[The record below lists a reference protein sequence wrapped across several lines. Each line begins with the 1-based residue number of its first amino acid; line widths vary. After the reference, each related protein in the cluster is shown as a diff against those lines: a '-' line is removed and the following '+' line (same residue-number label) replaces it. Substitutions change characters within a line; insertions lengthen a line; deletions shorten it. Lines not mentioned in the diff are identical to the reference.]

1 MKYEITQ
8 LKKYSVQPTAF
19 IDGRYART
27 LRGLLGLPTEAKD
40 LTEESEA
47 TRTSLGI
54 KTVQET
60 LHLPAL
66 KYLDLAGKDAFLCGG
81 ALTAWVCQYP
91 TSDYDFFFPD
101 LEAAQRFHEK
111 LIGLDFKP
119 DGYQGDP
126 EMQTV
131 YEGFARGEYTVTQL
145 MECAETPD
153 SLRAL
158 NYSKGLPGKFDWVQ
172 IVILIRGKTPVEV
185 INTFDFTVSMLGTDG
200 RALYFNKFT
209 WTDLMRKRLRVH
221 HIHHGI
227 STMRR
232 MIKYSKRGF
241 YACVGTMRAVAQG
254 VIDSP
259 TDQAI
264 SVD

>member
-1 MKYEITQ
+1 MKYDPSQ
-8 LKKYSVQPTAF
+8 LKKYTVQPTAF
-19 IDGRYART
+19 IDGRRART
-27 LRGLLGLPTEAKD
+27 LRGLLGLPSEMKD

-54 KTVQET
+54 KTVQNT
-60 LHLPAL
+60 LELPPL
-66 KYLDLAGKDAFLCGG
+66 KFLDLAGKDAFLCGG
-81 ALTAWVCQYP
+81 ALTAWICQYP

-101 LEAAQRFHEK
+101 LEAAQRFHEN
-111 LIGLDFKP
+111 LIGLGFTP
-119 DGYQGDP
+119 DGYQGDL
-126 EMQTV
+126 EMKASYELFAKGKMTV
-131 YEGFARGEYTVTQL
+131 LDLAA
-145 MECAETPD
+145 CAEHPD
-153 SLRAL
+153 ALRAL

-172 IVILIRGKTPVEV
+172 IVILIRGNSPVDV

-200 RALYFNKFT
+200 QALYFNKLT
-209 WTDLMRKRLRVH
+209 WTDLMRKRLRIN

-241 YACVGTMRAVAQG
+241 YACVGTMRDVAQG

>member
-1 MKYEITQ
+1 M
-8 LKKYSVQPTAF
+8 
-19 IDGRYART
+19 
-27 LRGLLGLPTEAKD
+27 LGLPTEMKD

-60 LHLPAL
+60 LHLPPL

-101 LEAAQRFHEK
+101 LKAAQGFHMR
-111 LIGLDFKP
+111 LIGEGFKP
-119 DGYQGDP
+119 DGYQGDI
-126 EMQTV
+126 EMQTS
-131 YEGFARGEYTVTQL
+131 YEMFAKGQLTIPELAKHMTV
-145 MECAETPD
+145 PD
-153 SLRAL
+153 DLRAL

-172 IVILIRGKTPVEV
+172 IVLLIRGETPVDV

-200 RALYFNKFT
+200 QALYFNKFT
-209 WTDLMRKRLRVH
+209 WTDLMRKRLRIN

-241 YACVGTMRAVAQG
+241 YACVGTMREVAQG